1 LGQQVLILLQFC
13 KRLLHVLEPSRYL
26 VPVLLITRA
35 VDDHR
40 AQALE
45 LPDAAEGHLL
55 HHVPHVS
62 GGQFMS
68 RWQLALQKV
77 LTLLGCERRQLL
89 G

>member
-1 LGQQVLILLQFC
+1 MGQQVLILLQLC
-13 KRLLHVLEPSRYL
+13 KRLLHVLEPSRHL
-26 VPVLLITRA
+26 VPVLLITSP

-45 LPDAAEGHLL
+45 LPDAAERHLL
-55 HHVPHVS
+55 HHVPHVI
-62 GGQFMS
+62 GGQFMA
-68 RWQLALQKV
+68 RWQLAPQKV